1 MPLSLKFYIYTVIFL
16 GLATLIFFVPQVKLN
31 VIPIIFVIGIIAG
44 LFEKYSVE
52 LPNGT
57 IFTGG
62 ATLPLVTMIYYG
74 IPEAITVVILSII
87 VCFLLVSDKS
97 QIIKDFFNVSQ
108 YTICI
113 LFSGIVYSLLGGTIG
128 TFSLGDIPK
137 LLIAIAIYNLINL
150 SILSVVIS
158 TLKQKKYLSTW
169 IEAVQDGIFIYVVTA
184 LISIRLAFIM
194 NLQDMLQFWIEVVF
208 IFILF
213 LALRYAFS
221 LFINLRKTY
230 LTSMESLTH
239 MTESK
244 LSISKGHSTR
254 VGRVA
259 RQIAEHLKLSQSEID
274 AIHYASLLHDVG
286 KIHLKEQMFKKR
298 GPLTIEEEKEY
309 RNHVNMGADMVKE
322 IAGLENAAE
331 YIRYHHEQWNGLGFP
346 QGKKGEEIPLGARII
361 AVANEYDH
369 IINDHRIKKPSTE
382 FKKIAHYKLD
392 PQLVEIAMDIVDF
405 SSDSKHSVHEAA
417 IEEKLIETIVLSTTR
432 NKFYESKLLE
442 KFGSS
447 LIVTYDNMFR
457 DEEGKGITIPCE
469 SEVLDLV
476 KKAKSKQHR
485 IRDFIEE
492 AETGKVYDIYCVPFD
507 QQVKIMFFDVSHLL
521 DYEKKQEERVRLL
534 YRDVI
539 YSVTQGKLLLA
550 DNQEIKSFY
559 QTTLVEE
566 ALIKT
571 KLDVAQCR
579 EKVKKVLEDVDI
591 PEKMKFNLLLCTSEA
606 VTNVLKH
613 ATEGLMKVYQHEKS
627 LRIIVEDDGSG
638 MELSDI
644 PKSTLLSGYS
654 SKISMGQGYSLL
666 LKLMDQVIISTG
678 KTGTTIVLEMKIVS
692 EKEVRS

>member
-1 MPLSLKFYIYTVIFL
+1 MPLSLKVYIYTVILL
-16 GLATLIFFVPQVKLN
+16 GIATLIFFLPQVNLN
-31 VIPIIFVIGIIAG
+31 VIPIILVNGIIAG
-44 LFEKYSVE
+44 FFEKYSVE

-57 IFTGG
+57 IFTG
-62 ATLPLVTMIYYG
+62 AAALPLVTMIFYG
-74 IPEAITVVILSII
+74 IPEAIIVEISSII
-87 VCFLLVSDKS
+87 VCFLLTRDKS
-97 QIIKDFFNVSQ
+97 QIIKDIFNISQ

-113 LFSGIVYSLLGGTIG
+113 LFSSIVYILLGGTLG
-128 TFSLGDIPK
+128 TFTLEDIPRF
-137 LLIAIAIYNLINL
+137 LVAIAIYNLINL

-158 TLKQKKYLSTW
+158 TLKQKKYLPTW
-169 IEAVQDGIFIYVVTA
+169 IEAIQDGIFIYTVTV

-194 NLQDMLQFWIEVVF
+194 NLQDMLQFWIEIAF

-244 LSISKGHSTR
+244 LSISKGHATR

-274 AIHYASLLHDVG
+274 AIHYAALLHDVG
-286 KIHLKEQMFKKR
+286 KIHLEEQMFKKR

-322 IAGLENAAE
+322 IEGLENAAK

-346 QGKKGEEIPLGARII
+346 EGKKGEEIPLGARII
-361 AVANEYDH
+361 AVSNEYDH

-392 PQLVEIAMDIVDF
+392 PQLVEIAMNIVDF
-405 SSDSKHSVHEAA
+405 SSDIKNSVHEAA

-447 LIVTYDNMFR
+447 LIVTYDNIFR

-469 SEVLDLV
+469 NEVLSLV
-476 KKAKSKQHR
+476 EKAKSKQHR
-485 IRDFIEE
+485 IREFIED
-492 AETGKVYDIYCVPFD
+492 AATGKVYDIYCVPFD
-507 QQVKIMFFDVSHLL
+507 QQVKVMFFDVSHLL

-550 DNQEIKSFY
+550 DDEEINSFY
-559 QTTLVEE
+559 QTVLLEE
-566 ALIKT
+566 APIT
-571 KLDVAQCR
+571 TNQDVAKCR
-579 EKVKKVLEDVDI
+579 EKVQKALEDVAL
-591 PEKMKFNLLLCTSEA
+591 PEKLKFNLLLCTSEA

-613 ATEGLMKVYQHEKS
+613 ATEGYMKVYQYEEK
-627 LRIIVEDDGSG
+627 LRIIVKDDGSG
-638 MELSDI
+638 IELSDI
-644 PKSTLLSGYS
+644 PKSTLQAGYS
-654 SKISMGQGYSLL
+654 SKTSMGQGFSLL
-666 LKLMDQVIISTG
+666 LKLMDRVVISTG
-678 KTGTTIVLEMKIVS
+678 TTGTTIVLEMKIGS
-692 EKEVRS
+692 E